1 MKRTVILSA
10 ILLSAISAMG
20 SSPVEKGDK
29 VPDFSAIDENGKT
42 WTLSGHRSD
51 YLVLYFY
58 PAAFT
63 GGCTAQACSYRDH
76 DIEFKLLNAS
86 VVGISGDDPENLAAF
101 KEHHNL
107 TFTLLS
113 DPDGK
118 IAGIFGVPVREGGTI
133 EKEVEG
139 ETLHLSRGV
148 TTSRWTFVIDANG
161 RLIYKDREVTA
172 STDPETVL
180 KFIATHQAR
189 KSCR

>member
-1 MKRTVILSA
+1 MKRTAILSA
-10 ILLSAISAMG
+10 IFLSALSAMG

-42 WTLSGHRSD
+42 WTLSGHHPD
-51 YLVLYFY
+51 YLVVYFY

-76 DIEFKLLNAS
+76 DSEFKLLNAS

-118 IAGIFGVPVREGGTI
+118 IAGIFGVPVRDGGTI